1 MRLLRT
7 FEPTPAQTS
16 LLTALMKTCQDVHHF
31 VPYLDDDKLFS
42 RTRALGREGPIEV
55 REPEG
60 GLAAISKLFLSN
72 ERADLSS
79 RVTMECYRD
88 QLEEVRHVA
97 QGVQRLLSSGVPHE
111 RIAILLPMR
120 RSLAPLMREVLAD
133 FEIEADL
140 DTGMSLAESPVVQ
153 TVLDVLE
160 VPRMDFSRER
170 MVRMLSS
177 PYLRFRSPGEEEAVS
192 SNVIDRLSREA
203 SIVEGKE
210 NWSKR
215 FGSLVHRLQEEAAS
229 PDVPDWRRHQFER
242 KVQEVER
249 ASKNLEPLLER
260 LSSLDVVRK
269 VGDHVRAIRET
280 LGHLEMDRHLHGA
293 DPTNSRR
300 EGAAFRQFLG
310 VLDRMETS
318 RLLCDQEVPFSQ
330 LVSMMRERAS
340 AMTVRTEGAPGRSI
354 TVAGLRS
361 AALREFDHIFIP
373 GLVEGD
379 IPMLD
384 LRHPFFDL
392 GEAQRLGLLS
402 NQDILRQERYYFIM
416 ALLSSKKGV
425 HLSWSRSVEGD
436 VVIPS
441 SFVERIKYVWTTG
454 SLSRS
459 EPMASRLGGQMG
471 LGYALAR
478 GSTPDPAWLQC
489 STVSPASLCDR
500 IDVERRC
507 RRGGYRSAH
516 DAVLGEDAEVV
527 SRMTRVHEDKV
538 YSATMLEDYALCP
551 FRYYM
556 RNVLALEP
564 IEDVSEDVQSRDLG
578 SLFHETAFRFY
589 RDRSARGQAKV
600 SSENMHEAL
609 AEMRSIAEEECRN
622 FSFSSPAWRS
632 SRTRLIGEGRFPG
645 WIGLFLQNEAADPLP
660 GLMPS
665 YFELW
670 VGMRLNRERSDPS
683 SVDRLAEVELG
694 EGRPSRLRLRC
705 KVDRVD
711 LDGKGG
717 FFVIDYKTGRN
728 PPGPKDI
735 EQGLALQIPLYILAL
750 ENVMNKHGIGG
761 AYYTIGS
768 AEDTKVVPVMGD
780 EAVRTMTRKRL
791 ETDLR
796 GQLHRSAR
804 FAQTYIAGMMEA
816 RFHPSEGAGLCPNHC
831 DFRHVCRFDEM
842 RVLEMGGGHDADA

>member
-1 MRLLRT
+1 M
-7 FEPTPAQTS
+7 
-16 LLTALMKTCQDVHHF
+16 
-31 VPYLDDDKLFS
+31 
-42 RTRALGREGPIEV
+42 
-55 REPEG
+55 
-60 GLAAISKLFLSN
+60 
-72 ERADLSS
+72 
-79 RVTMECYRD
+79 
-88 QLEEVRHVA
+88 
-97 QGVQRLLSSGVPHE
+97 
-111 RIAILLPMR
+111 
-120 RSLAPLMREVLAD
+120 
-133 FEIEADL
+133 
-140 DTGMSLAESPVVQ
+140 DTGMSLAESTVVQ

-160 VPRMDFSRER
+160 VPCSDFHRER
-170 MVRMLSS
+170 VVRMLSS
-177 PYLRFRSPGEEEAVS
+177 PYLRFRPPGEEEAIS

-203 SIVEGKE
+203 SIVEGRE

-242 KVQEVER
+242 KVQDVER

-293 DPTNSRR
+293 DPANSRR
-300 EGAAFRQFLG
+300 EGAAFHQFLE

-330 LVSMMRERAS
+330 LVTMMRERATT
-340 AMTVRTEGAPGRSI
+340 MTVRTEGAPGRSI

-392 GEAQRLGLLS
+392 GEVQRLGLLS
-402 NQDILRQERYYFIM
+402 NRDILRQERYYFLM
-416 ALLSSKKGV
+416 ALLSSKKGA
-425 HLSWSRSVEGD
+425 HLSWSRSVDGD

-454 SLSRS
+454 SIAGS
-459 EPMASRLGGQMG
+459 EPVASRLGGQMG

-478 GSTPDPAWLQC
+478 GSTPDPALLQ
-489 STVSPASLCDR
+489 SSSVSPASLCDR

-507 RRGGYRSAH
+507 RMGRYRTAH

-527 SRMTRVHEDKV
+527 SRMTRVHEEKV

-589 RDRSARGQAKV
+589 RDRSARGGAKV
-600 SSENMHEAL
+600 SSENMPEAL

-660 GLMPS
+660 GLMPT

-670 VGMRLNRERSDPS
+670 VGMRLNRKRSDPS

-717 FFVIDYKTGRN
+717 FFVIDYKTGKN

-750 ENVMNKHGIGG
+750 ENVMNMHGIGG

-780 EAVRTMTRKRL
+780 EAVKTMTRKRL

-804 FAQTYIAGMMEA
+804 FAQIYIAGMMEA

-842 RVLEMGGGHDADA
+842 RVLEMGGGRDADT